1 MYLVNS
7 HGGNHE
13 LLQLVARDLAL
24 KHDVSIASA
33 SYWTVAWNEL
43 TDMDAHVNRRLPGHA
58 GSFETSVILAL
69 KPKLVK
75 EPLPSRESVE
85 STDPRGFGRPVRA
98 EHSGSWLKING
109 YSDSPKNADVENGN
123 KWINTT
129 VKALSKSMIKFHKE
143 SNI

>member
-1 MYLVNS
+1 
-7 HGGNHE
+7 
-13 LLQLVARDLAL
+13 
-24 KHDVSIASA
+24 
-33 SYWTVAWNEL
+33 
-43 TDMDAHVNRRLPGHA
+43 MDAHVNRRLPGHA

-109 YSDSPKNADVENGN
+109 YSDSPKCGR
-123 KWINTT
+123 
-129 VKALSKSMIKFHKE
+129 
-143 SNI
+143 